1 MSMRVAVTGLGMF
14 LPGYPNATAWAERN
28 ELPEDEPRKPGGLA
42 FDRVN
47 RRRASQMGRAIG
59 DAVAEAM
66 AAAEVD
72 GVTTP
77 VIVGSSIL
85 IGGSGCGFS
94 GSEIVSPMLID
105 SRPVIATKSPGP
117 A

>member
-1 MSMRVAVTGLGMF
+1 MSIRVAVTGLGMF
-14 LPGYPNATAWAERN
+14 LPGFPNATAWAEQA
-28 ELPEDEPRKPGGLA
+28 ELPTDDPRKPGGLP

-66 AAAEVD
+66 AAANVD

-77 VIVGSSIL
+77 VIVGTSI
-85 IGGSGCGFS
+85 G
-94 GSEIVSPMLID
+94 
-105 SRPVIATKSPGP
+105 
-117 A
+117 